1 MALGSLGLELWMC
14 ASHMWVLGTESMFS
28 AIETSRNKFSH

>member
-1 MALGSLGLELWMC
+1 MALGSLELELRMC

-28 AIETSRNKFSH
+28 AIVTNRKKFSH